1 MTASDS
7 TRWSLIAGAAEGRE
21 SDRAEFARHYAP
33 VIRSYLRARWRHF
46 PLAADVDDAA
56 QEVFLDCFKDG
67 GALTRADP
75 DRSFR
80 AFLYGVTRNV
90 ARRME
95 ERWAGKRE
103 REHVAGG
110 ELLEDLAAR
119 EEPLSQ
125 VFDRAWALGM
135 MAQAAELQGERA
147 RAKGGDAERRV
158 RLLQLR
164 FTDELPIRE
173 IARQWE
179 VDPARLHHEYAKA
192 REEFKAALR
201 EVVRLHHDGAPPVIE
216 AECARLLAHL
226 K

>member
-75 DRSFR
+75 ERSFR

-147 RAKGGDAERRV
+147 RAKGGDAERRG
-158 RLLQLR
+158 RSR
-164 FTDELPIRE
+164 ASGRSTRPGFTTSTRRRTTSSRPL
-173 IARQWE
+173 
-179 VDPARLHHEYAKA
+179 
-192 REEFKAALR
+192 
-201 EVVRLHHDGAPPVIE
+201 
-216 AECARLLAHL
+216 CARWCVSTTTARRP
-226 K
+226 